1 MPSAVLPHNSFSDSD
16 SKCVALSGDVANVA
30 SAWLPKC
37 PVPRSVRCTSIVF
50 VTHRIHMGS
59 CRVAAALSR
68 DKGLPAIH
76 EDAT

>member
-1 MPSAVLPHNSFSDSD
+1 MLPHNSFYDRD
-16 SKCVALSGDVANVA
+16 SKSVALSDGVANVA
-30 SAWLPKC
+30 SAWLSKC

-50 VTHRIHMGS
+50 VTHRVHMGS

-68 DKGLPAIH
+68 DKGLPEIH